1 MNLTSL
7 KMLIGILAVSSV
19 VAAVVNVARPTPLPW
34 IREPLPVKPPVA
46 ASSEHVASQPAK
58 SPADVNPATPEP
70 AKPAE
75 SGVTKEMV
83 LSYLQNGTA
92 HFVDAREDHEWV
104 EGHLRGAIHIP
115 ASAIYQN
122 IERIVHLVPPNEK
135 VIVYCTG
142 GQCEA
147 SHHVAEALDRDF
159 HFSDV
164 SIYTKGWEEIEKV
177 EAFKPFIAKGEE
189 Q

>member
-1 MNLTSL
+1 MSPYLL
-7 KMLIGILAVSSV
+7 KMLLGTIVASSA
-19 VAAVVNVARPTPLPW
+19 VAALVNVARPTPLAW
-34 IREPLPVKPPVA
+34 LREPLPAKTEAPPSAAPVESRPAVA
-46 ASSEHVASQPAK
+46 TTNVSE
-58 SPADVNPATPEP
+58 T

-75 SGVTKEMV
+75 GGVSKEQV
-83 LSYLQNGTA
+83 IAHLQNNSA

-122 IERIVHLVPPNEK
+122 IERVLHLVPPNEK
-135 VIVYCTG
+135 MIVYCGG

-159 HFSDV
+159 HFTDV

-177 EAFKPFIAKGEE
+177 EAYKPFIAKGDE
-189 Q
+189 